1 AYHSDH
7 GRKKQPQKHI
17 SQAIV
22 WSVAGVRDRL
32 SALAVR
38 WRAILVAVSPSGHP
52 SEVGLVPVV
61 SQLRHHA
68 RELRV
73 RWLLS
78 NLIPGVLVRFL
89 WLPLVRVILP
99 SMSDPKTEA
108 LGRVPVFAGCS
119 REELEFLVTRTDEVD
134 VQAGRTLI
142 RQGKPGDTFYVLLEG
157 EADVDV
163 DGQARPSMQAGSF
176 FGEISMLDRGPA
188 TATVVT
194 KTPAKLMVMSHVQF
208 RDAIKANDQLLSHV
222 MRAAAERMRR
232 DSLERQRS

>member
-1 AYHSDH
+1 MKAQPYPLDKLSQLWSHTQTLTTPTTD
-7 GRKKQPQKHI
+7 GRKSHRSTSLKR
-17 SQAIV
+17 SSGV
-22 WSVAGVRDRL
+22 VAGVLDRL

-38 WRAILVAVSPSGHP
+38 WCAILVAVSPGGNP

-108 LGRVPVFAGCS
+108 LVRVPVFAGCS

-142 RQGKPGDTFYVLLEG
+142 RQGKPGDTFYVL
-157 EADVDV
+157 
-163 DGQARPSMQAGSF
+163 
-176 FGEISMLDRGPA
+176 
-188 TATVVT
+188 
-194 KTPAKLMVMSHVQF
+194 
-208 RDAIKANDQLLSHV
+208 
-222 MRAAAERMRR
+222 
-232 DSLERQRS
+232 